1 MPYKTRHRRRKN
13 PKRHRAVM
21 LFFAVAAVACACCF
35 GPMAAGEKDAP
46 AGCAV
51 GAEMPSFYV
60 REVTGS
66 RPNQAIC
73 LVCRYGGRPAV
84 LVCARGLDERV
95 ERLLVKLDRVVDG
108 ERAQGLRGFAI
119 FLEAKAAELQPK
131 LFNLAR
137 REKLSMPLAFPVET
151 SGPRSLDLPEKA
163 QVTVLLY
170 RQKKIAQRFVF
181 EPDELSDKEIER
193 VLEAAKRFAGTA
205 AEGG

>member
-1 MPYKTRHRRRKN
+1 L
-13 PKRHRAVM
+13 AVVASAC
-21 LFFAVAAVACACCF
+21 LLGAVAAD
-35 GPMAAGEKDAP
+35 EKDAP

-51 GAEMPSFYV
+51 GAEVPSFYV

-95 ERLLVKLDRVVDG
+95 EQLLVKLDRVVDG

-119 FLEAKAAELQPK
+119 FLDAKATELQPR

-137 REKLSMPLAFPVET
+137 REKLSLPLAFPVET
-151 SGPRSLDLPEKA
+151 SGPRSLELPEKA
-163 QVTVLLY
+163 QVTVLIY

-181 EPDELSDKEIER
+181 EPDAMSEKEIER
-193 VLEAAKRFAGTA
+193 VVEAAKRFAGA
-205 AEGG
+205 AADGG